1 MAEMLSPGV
10 FVEEI
15 DASAI
20 VPSVSSSVGVFAGE
34 FLKGPIGQF
43 TLVTSVTDLID
54 FYGLPTDDNFNDWF
68 QAYNFLQYSNTLL
81 VSRVKKTGAINASA
95 IIIGGGPGQ

>member
-10 FVEEI
+10 FLEEI

-20 VPSVSSSVGVFAGE
+20 VPSVSSSVGVFAGN
-34 FLKGPIGQF
+34 FSKGPVGQF
-43 TLVTSVTDLID
+43 TLITSVTDLID
-54 FYGLPTDDNFNDWF
+54 FYGLPEDYNYNDWF

-81 VSRVKKTGAINASA
+81 VSRVKLSGALNASVT
-95 IIIGGGPGQ
+95 IGEVE